1 MTLKA
6 NMGLI
11 DRTFRLVIGG
21 FLIYIGFINEGLIA
35 SETLKYIL
43 GAIGVLNIASS
54 MAGICPIYIFA
65 KINKSLQA

>member
-6 NMGLI
+6 NMGMI
-11 DRTFRLVIGG
+11 DRTFRIMIGG
-21 FLIYIGFINEGLIA
+21 LLIYIGFINEGLIA

-54 MAGICPIYIFA
+54 VAGLCPIYTFA
-65 KINKSLQA
+65 NINTCRQT